1 MLTISHLCLSA
12 LPRATKELVPTTAQT
27 ALRRVSVAGVSEI
40 KSDDERKD
48 RDGLPTLH
56 AFDGKA
62 GDDLDA
68 DEGYQ
73 RWARRQHK
81 GDLDEWI
88 YGSKSL
94 IKPYMDQAEIE
105 WVCHLVISKSLI
117 KPYMDQAEIE
127 WVCHLVIDSL
137 MRTKSKYSQVLGLR
151 AFWTQEGLQMV
162 RPSASRALWLP

>member
-27 ALRRVSVAGVSEI
+27 ALRRVSVAGISEI

-81 GDLDEWI
+81 GNLDEWI
-88 YGSKSL
+88 YGG
-94 IKPYMDQAEIE
+94 
-105 WVCHLVISKSLI
+105 KSLI

-162 RPSASRALWLP
+162 RRSASRALWLP